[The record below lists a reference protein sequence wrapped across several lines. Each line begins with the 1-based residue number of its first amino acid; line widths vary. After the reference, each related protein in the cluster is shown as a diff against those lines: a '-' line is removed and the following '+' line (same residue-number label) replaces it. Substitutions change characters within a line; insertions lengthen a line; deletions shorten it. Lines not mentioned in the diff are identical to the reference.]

1 MVDGEETSTCN
12 MRTRTTSTS
21 EPCLTQCIKN
31 TIIASL
37 ANGERDQG
45 RVFIKLHSFY
55 DNDGYL

>member
-1 MVDGEETSTCN
+1 MVDGDETSTN

-21 EPCLTQCIKN
+21 EPCLTQFSKN

-37 ANGERDQG
+37 ANGARDQG
-45 RVFIKLHSFY
+45 KVFIKLHSCY

>member
-1 MVDGEETSTCN
+1 MVEDDETCN
-12 MRTRTTSTS
+12 LRPRSTSSS
-21 EPCLTQCIKN
+21 EPCLSQRQAINN

-37 ANGERDQG
+37 ANGGRDQG